1 MKTIAC
7 SVLLICTCALGIA
20 ETLDV
25 ENGGG
30 PGERQDTYVLVVGGI
45 SRDPNEREAKDKAV
59 MRLRKFF
66 LEEVKV
72 ASSRVSVLVDDR
84 SSVRKDSK
92 KSTAENLKMELD
104 ALAGAI
110 KPTDRFIFYYVG
122 QANVVVETLRLNL
135 PGKDITHKELG
146 KWINRIKASSMLV
159 VLDCPGAGLSA
170 KAIKGEGRIVVCGSR
185 DDQRYSTRFSRY
197 FVPALVDI
205 KSDSDGDSRVSL
217 LEAFT
222 RASRQVDDF
231 YRKQKLLTTETPVLE
246 DNGDGVPSQQ
256 PWKYEEDEKDGLA
269 ASNFFFID
277 K

>member
-1 MKTIAC
+1 MKRIAC
-7 SVLLICTCALGIA
+7 SVLLVCTCALGVA
-20 ETLDV
+20 KTLDV
-25 ENGGG
+25 EDGGR
-30 PGERQDTYVLVVGGI
+30 PEERQDTYALIVGGI
-45 SRDPNEREAKDKAV
+45 SRDPNEREAKDKNV
-59 MRLRKFF
+59 MRLRRFF

-72 ASSRVSVLVDDR
+72 ASSRVRVLVDDR

-92 KSTAENLKMELD
+92 KSTDENLKKELD
-104 ALAGAI
+104 VLAGTI

-135 PGKDITHKELG
+135 PGKDITHRQLA
-146 KWINRIKASSMLV
+146 KWINQIKASSVLV

-170 KAIKGEGRIVVCGSR
+170 KAMKGEGRIVVCGSR
-185 DDQRYSTRFSRY
+185 SDQRYSTRFSRY
-197 FVPALVDI
+197 FVPALVDT
-205 KSDSDGDSRVSL
+205 KSDSDGDNRVSL

-222 RASRQVDDF
+222 QASRQVDDF

-256 PWKYEEDEKDGLA
+256 PWKHEEDEKDGFA
-269 ASNFFFID
+269 ASKFFFID

>member
-1 MKTIAC
+1 
-7 SVLLICTCALGIA
+7 
-20 ETLDV
+20 
-25 ENGGG
+25 
-30 PGERQDTYVLVVGGI
+30 
-45 SRDPNEREAKDKAV
+45 
-59 MRLRKFF
+59 
-66 LEEVKV
+66 
-72 ASSRVSVLVDDR
+72 
-84 SSVRKDSK
+84 
-92 KSTAENLKMELD
+92 
-104 ALAGAI
+104 
-110 KPTDRFIFYYVG
+110 VG